1 MEIDLRQLVRAA
13 RRWWWLLLLAPLISG
28 AVAYAVADRQ
38 QPLYSATVVLRINP
52 PAGSSADFSAL
63 QLTQN
68 LTETYRMT
76 IVMSPV
82 LDQVVSQL
90 GLPYDSEELAGK
102 TTATAV
108 RDTQL
113 VRLSVSDTDPEQ
125 AARIANTI
133 AQVFITNLN
142 TETTTQFTTIQS
154 DLQAQTTTAQEELDA
169 VDAEIARLDTPQNE
183 ADTAVQDQLANLRLQ
198 RSQLQQQI
206 TNLQLQT
213 QSIGTGLATSQTQ
226 VTVSEP
232 APPPSDPYAPRVLF
246 NALLAGFAGLL
257 IGIAA
262 VALLEFLDNTVRG
275 SSDVTTLTGAPLLAS
290 VSAIPK
296 LRPGGQQ
303 VYVLAKPRS
312 TEAEAIRLL
321 RANLEFAAAAQPIT
335 TLALTSAGPG
345 EGKSTVTANL
355 GVVMAQSGFTT
366 VIIDADLRKPSQHR
380 IFNVANDRGLT
391 TLLTH
396 PEQPWQ
402 ELGARVAVP
411 GLTLLPSGPIPPNP
425 ADLLSLDR
433 MSLLLSRISEEA
445 DIILIDTPPVLA
457 VSDPLVI
464 GTKSDGMILLTRAGH
479 TRRDRLQKAAS
490 SLQQAGVRLVG
501 VVVNQQAGH
510 EGEGYYYYR
519 DYGMPAQTSTGPS
532 TPAPVRGGGE

>member
-1 MEIDLRQLVRAA
+1 MELDLHQLIRAA
-13 RRWWWLLLLAPLISG
+13 RRWWWLLLLAPLIAG
-28 AVAYAVADRQ
+28 TVAYAVADRQ
-38 QPLYSATVVLRINP
+38 QPLYSSTVVLRINP

-82 LDQVVSQL
+82 LDKVVAQL
-90 GLPYDSEELAGK
+90 GLPYDSDELASK
-102 TTATAV
+102 STATAV

-113 VRLSVSDTDPEQ
+113 VRLSVSDTSPTQ
-125 AARIANTI
+125 AALIANTI
-133 AQVFITNLN
+133 AQTFIGNLT
-142 TETTTQFTTIQS
+142 TESATQFTGIQD
-154 DLQAQTTTAQEELDA
+154 DLREQTTAAQEALDT
-169 VDAEIARLDTPQNE
+169 VEAEIARLDTPENE
-183 ADTAVQDQLANLRLQ
+183 DDVSIQDRLSSLRLE
-198 RSQLQQQI
+198 RGQLQQQL
-206 TNLQLQT
+206 TGLQLQA
-213 QSIGTGLATSQTQ
+213 QSVGTGLATAQTQ
-226 VTVSEP
+226 VTISEP
-232 APPPSDPYAPRVLF
+232 ATAPDQPYAPRVLF
-246 NALLAGFAGLL
+246 NALLAAFAGLL

-275 SSDVTTLTGAPLLAS
+275 SSDVTELTGAPLLAS
-290 VSAIPK
+290 VSAIAK
-296 LRPGGQQ
+296 LQPGGQQ
-303 VYVLAKPRS
+303 VYVLARPRS

-355 GVVMAQSGFTT
+355 GVVMAQSGLTT

-391 TLLTH
+391 TLMTH
-396 PEQPWQ
+396 PDQPWEQ
-402 ELGARVAVP
+402 VGARVAVP
-411 GLTLLPSGPIPPNP
+411 GLTLIPSGPIPPNP

-433 MSLLLSRISEEA
+433 MSVLLSRISDEA
-445 DIILIDTPPVLA
+445 DIILIDTPPILA

-464 GTKSDGMILLTRAGH
+464 GTKTDGMILLARAGH

-501 VVVNQQAGH
+501 IVVNQQAGH

-519 DYGMPAQTSTGPS
+519 DYGMSAKTPRGSS
-532 TPAPVRGGGE
+532 TPAQVKGSSD

>member
-1 MEIDLRQLVRAA
+1 MELDLQQVIRAA
-13 RRWWWLLLLAPLISG
+13 RRWWWLLLLTPLIFG
-28 AVAYAVADRQ
+28 GVAYAVADRQ
-38 QPLYSATVVLRINP
+38 QPLYSATVVLQINP
-52 PAGSSADFSAL
+52 PPGSSADFSAL

-76 IVMSPV
+76 MVMPPV
-82 LDQVVSQL
+82 LDQVIVQL
-90 GLPYDSEELAGK
+90 GLPYDSEELAEK

-113 VRLSVSDTDPEQ
+113 IRVSVSDPDPKQ
-125 AARIANTI
+125 AAGIANTI
-133 AQVFITNLN
+133 AEVFITNLN
-142 TETTTQFTTIQS
+142 TNTTTQFTTIQS
-154 DLQAQTTTAQEELDA
+154 ELEEQMTAAQERLDG
-169 VDAEIARLDTPQNE
+169 VEAEIARLDTPQNE
-183 ADTAVQDQLANLRLQ
+183 DDTAVQDQLATLRLQ
-198 RSQLQQQI
+198 RGQLQQQI
-206 TNLQLQT
+206 TNLQIQA

-226 VTVSEP
+226 VTV
-232 APPPSDPYAPRVLF
+232 AALAVPPSGPYAPRVLF
-246 NALLAGFAGLL
+246 NALFAGFAGLL
-257 IGIAA
+257 IGIAV

-275 SSDVTTLTGAPLLAS
+275 SSDVTALTGAPLLAS

-303 VYVLAKPRS
+303 VYALARPRS

-335 TLALTSAGPG
+335 SLALTSAGPG

-380 IFNVANDRGLT
+380 IFNVPNDRGLT

-396 PEQPWQ
+396 PDQPWQ
-402 ELGARVAVP
+402 ELGTRVAVP

-425 ADLLSLDR
+425 ADLLSLER
-433 MSLLLSRISEEA
+433 MSLLLSRISEDA
-445 DIILIDTPPVLA
+445 DFILVDTPPVLA

-464 GTKSDGMILLTRAGH
+464 GTKTDGMILLARAGH
-479 TRRDRLQKAAS
+479 TRRDRLQRAAA

-519 DYGMPAQTSTGPS
+519 DYGMPAETPS
-532 TPAPVRGGGE
+532 G